1 MESLLRRVEA
11 LELSLDNVPSGR
23 PPLLVV
29 MGQPRSDLTAPPL
42 PPPPLSPSTHLGWLG
57 WSKERPCM
65 SRLRAR
71 GLGTGRGAFAFLHQM
86 AKPPMSLDGEG
97 EEGCSGPRQSQG

>member
-11 LELSLDNVPSGR
+11 LEPSLDNVPSGK

-29 MGQPRSDLTAPPL
+29 MGQPRSDLTRPPTPFL
-42 PPPPLSPSTHLGWLG
+42 PPPSSPRTHLGWLG
-57 WSKERPCM
+57 WSKDRPCM

-97 EEGCSGPRQSQG
+97 ARGVF